1 MEAYEISWQALAIND
16 ALPVPLAAWLTWALV
31 AIVLFLGMCRIG
43 GGRSVAL
50 GIGVMV
56 SLTVT
61 LVGIKPNFTNA
72 YNRDFSIQSNAGSA
86 TIACQN
92 QTIAIQTE
100 VEVRITAITP
110 SFPVTNTYTAICGTE
125 CEAGS
130 ALAPGAEC
138 TLRCPSDGSADS
150 DGDGVTDTSDA
161 YECDPT
167 SSFFTKISG
176 L

>member
-1 MEAYEISWQALAIND
+1 MEAYEISWQALALND
-16 ALPVPLAAWLTWALV
+16 ALPVPLATWLNWAL
-31 AIVLFLGMCRIG
+31 IMFLLFLGMRRIG
-43 GGRSVAL
+43 AGRSMALSIGFMVLLVAAL
-50 GIGVMV
+50 
-56 SLTVT
+56 S
-61 LVGIKPNFTNA
+61 GIKPSLTNA
-72 YNRDFSIQSNAGSA
+72 YSRDFSIGSSAGSA

-110 SFPVTNTYTAICGTE
+110 SFPVANTYTAICGTE

-130 ALAPGAEC
+130 TLAPGSEC

-161 YECDPT
+161 YECDPI

>member
-1 MEAYEISWQALAIND
+1 MEAYEISWQALALSE
-16 ALPVPLAAWLTWALV
+16 ALPVPLAAWLSWALV
-31 AIVLFLGMCRIG
+31 AVVLFLGVCRIG
-43 GGRSVAL
+43 AGRSMAL

-56 SLTVT
+56 LLTVT
-61 LVGIKPNFTNA
+61 LVGIKPNLTNA
-72 YNRDFSIQSNAGSA
+72 YSRDFSIQSSAGSA

-100 VEVRITAITP
+100 MEVRITAISP
-110 SFPVTNTYTAICGTE
+110 SFPVANNYTAICGTE

-130 ALAPGAEC
+130 TLAPGAKC

-161 YECDPT
+161 YECDPA